1 MCYVLHDMYTIT
13 YSSIQYTVLVYTG
26 TTVLCMH
33 ICIYVSLYSIPGTT
47 PHGYGIYHICGV
59 TGITYMVAS
68 SVDAYTIHLTCYHM
82 LLGVGRNGIALDIT
96 NAAKHGT
103 YQVPYWGA
111 LDVQSYHAI

>member
-33 ICIYVSLYSIPGTT
+33 ICISISAQLYLLVLHMGQ
-47 PHGYGIYHICGV
+47 ICGV

-96 NAAKHGT
+96 NAAKHGM

-111 LDVQSYHAI
+111 LDVQSYYAI